1 LVFPIP
7 VVLIG
12 EGLSNRRRIVASR
25 ESQTPA
31 EIRIL
36 VAERRRKNLKRLAAP
51 RRKYLLHLLTP
62 PQTFPEVQFLIRL
75 LAWLQTE
82 YRKPAWCCR
91 RRSYWWVIDGRPG
104 NFVSDQAKA
113 RQRRFDAKVARKLA
127 VRESRVLD
135 PEKILALIRRYKAG
149 DVAAGNQ
156 IILAHRY
163 VVEQAEKKFKRNA
176 NDTEDRIQQGIFGL
190 RKALKTYAPESGVP
204 FEAYARQPVRWAI
217 SDYIKRQKKHYLP
230 SLDAPVPRRSDSGT
244 YTDSN
249 DDNGR
254 PSTFQGFVTEA
265 HPLGALEDWQMQEI
279 PTGDPRQ
286 QYIIQARLAG
296 KTNREIGAE
305 LGISAERVR
314 QLIARLSKKN

>member
-82 YRKPAWCCR
+82 YRKPAWCCG

-127 VRESRVLD
+127 VRESRVL
-135 PEKILALIRRYKAG
+135 
-149 DVAAGNQ
+149 
-156 IILAHRY
+156 